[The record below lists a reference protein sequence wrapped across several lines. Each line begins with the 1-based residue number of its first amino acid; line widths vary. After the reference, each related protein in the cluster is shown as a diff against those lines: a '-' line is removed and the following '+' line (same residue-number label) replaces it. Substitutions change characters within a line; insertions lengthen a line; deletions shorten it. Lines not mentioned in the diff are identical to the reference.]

1 MSLFGKYLRGWR
13 FRSSKPSLEVGDE
26 IAVFVAE
33 SNNVFGDESNDDEG
47 HAYIGDTHL
56 VIEGAGPETVERRVR
71 VRVTEFDEATARG
84 RGEFLEIV
92 GESSYTG

>member
-13 FRSSKPSLEVGDE
+13 FRSSRPALEEGDE
-26 IAVFVAE
+26 IEIFVAE
-33 SNNVFGDESNDDEG
+33 SNSDEG

-56 VIEGAGPETVERRVR
+56 IIEGAGPETVEKRVR
-71 VRVTEFDEATARG
+71 VRVTDFDDVAARG
-84 RGEFLEIV
+84 RGEFLEVV